1 MKLHI
6 LVGNSERLEKRSN
19 MCGGVAHHVEA
30 AKNAENEL
38 GKFLDEYPEMQEK
51 VDEAQDYF
59 HKLLYF

>member
-1 MKLHI
+1 
-6 LVGNSERLEKRSN
+6 